1 MKKIEAIIRP
11 EKLTDVKDALDDLGL
26 HGMNFTQVTGRG
38 SQRGIVHQGR
48 GGETVTVDLLP
59 KVKLEI
65 VVSDMAVERAIDAII
80 AAARTGNIGD
90 GKIFVYPVDTAV
102 RVRTGERGDVAV
114 YHSGSRE
121 ICS

>member
-11 EKLTDVKDALDDLGL
+11 EKVTDVKDALDDLGL

-59 KVKLEI
+59 KVKLE
-65 VVSDMAVERAIDAII
+65 VVVPDLAVERAIDAII

-90 GKIFVYPVDTAV
+90 GKIFVYPVETAV

-114 YHSGSRE
+114 
-121 ICS
+121 